1 MLAPPANAIQAAA
14 VDESPPATTPVSADT
29 EPNNRGVAQFSPPFP
44 QRLEMFMPPER
55 TQNATRNTD
64 EPNEMVE
71 LKGFITVDQP
81 LAILSIDGVVT
92 TLAEGSEKYG
102 LRVMSIQP
110 PSVTYQRGRSRR
122 TVSLK

>member
-1 MLAPPANAIQAAA
+1 MPAPPANAIQAAA
-14 VDESPPATTPVSADT
+14 VDESPPPSPVSADT

-44 QRLEMFMPPER
+44 QRMEIFIPPER
-55 TQNATRNTD
+55 TQNAARNTD